1 MVYKF
6 RIIWKRAGRGGS
18 RSGSRAGSAVRQLL
32 GSGGS
37 EAADAGGGG
46 GPVRAEAVA
55 HLVAFTGC
63 TEEQVKMCLDAA
75 NGDQERAASML
86 LSS

>member
-6 RIIWKRAGRGGS
+6 RIITWKRAGRGGS

-46 GPVRAEAVA
+46 SVRAEAVA

-75 NGDQERAASML
+75 NGDQEHAASML

>member
-18 RSGSRAGSAVRQLL
+18 RSRAGSAVRQLL

-37 EAADAGGGG
+37 EAADAGGG